1 MTRLELGVLGDE
13 GAPGAGAEV
22 SRTPRVGLALEAV
35 LRSLLPLDRLER
47 VVEVGFGSGRL
58 AAWLSGQIRRAGT
71 VEAFDPDPARVRSA
85 RRTYRDPMGAEL
97 VFHRGDLFELPEP
110 RGTAE
115 LVVCKK
121 LLCVLPE
128 PERAVDRLAGL
139 AGDGGRVLAIEPGGP
154 QRVHSPDDPSFGRSS
169 ERMHRA
175 FRDGWRERGV
185 DQHVGLRVPDLFLQA
200 GLGRL
205 VVEGVVEVH
214 AVADHRRSDADVSE
228 QLRAEASSPDP
239 ESLELLQAG
248 GLSPSELDEHRG
260 RAGERLRSFDADP
273 VSFRR
278 SGYVR
283 LMSPLVVT
291 LATKAS

>member
-1 MTRLELGVLGDE
+1 MTRLELGILSDE
-13 GAPGAGAEV
+13 GAPGPGADV

-47 VVEVGFGSGRL
+47 VVEVGFGSGSL
-58 AAWLSGQIRRAGT
+58 AAWLAGQIRRAGT
-71 VEAFDPDPARVRSA
+71 VEAFDRDAVRVRWARRSNPDP
-85 RRTYRDPMGAEL
+85 TGADL
-97 VFHRGDLFELPEP
+97 VFRHGDLFELPER
-110 RGTAE
+110 RGAAE

-128 PERAVDRLAGL
+128 PERAVDWLAAL
-139 AGDGGRVLAIEPGGP
+139 ADEGGRVLAIEPGGP
-154 QRVHSPDDPSFGRSS
+154 QRVHAPDDPSFGQSS

-205 VVEGVVEVH
+205 VVEGVAEVH
-214 AVADHRRSDADVSE
+214 AVADRRRSDADVRE

-239 ESLELLQAG
+239 DSLELLQSG

-260 RAGERLRSFDADP
+260 RARERLRSFDADP
-273 VSFRR
+273 ERFRR
-278 SGYVR
+278 SGYLR
-283 LMSPLVVT
+283 LMTPLIVT
-291 LATKAS
+291 LARKAR